1 VRHGSRRRQRAA
13 AQEAIG
19 ICELAGAAGI
29 GAATVLLPLLR
40 QARNLGVD
48 AMLTGHGA
56 PELFG
61 GDGLIWP
68 PRPPGWS
75 PGPRARP
82 PLPPPPQHL
91 SPGRNY
97 TALKPVRDLGGGSF
111 RGADQVR
118 RGVLVN
124 RVVTG
129 YNADGNPAVLRQG
142 EPPVVIHAGR
152 YTTTELWVSG
162 QAPITATH
170 DDLSTREWGLEPPP
184 GGACFRIV
192 EIAPG
197 TDEPAGP
204 ADGEVAAEH
213 EGFQEAHATDTL
225 DYVTVLRGRV
235 TLVIGGTEVGLGP
248 GDSVVQQPGVPHDW
262 QNRSAE
268 PCVMVGVLVSAR

>member
-1 VRHGSRRRQRAA
+1 
-13 AQEAIG
+13 
-19 ICELAGAAGI
+19 
-29 GAATVLLPLLR
+29 
-40 QARNLGVD
+40 
-48 AMLTGHGA
+48 M
-56 PELFG
+56 
-61 GDGLIWP
+61 
-68 PRPPGWS
+68 
-75 PGPRARP
+75 
-82 PLPPPPQHL
+82 
-91 SPGRNY
+91 
-97 TALKPVRDLGGGSF
+97 
-111 RGADQVR
+111 
-118 RGVLVN
+118 N

-129 YNADGNPAVLRQG
+129 YDADGNPAVLRQG

-162 QAPITATH
+162 RAPLTATH

-197 TDEPAGP
+197 TDEAAEPAG
-204 ADGEVAAEH
+204 DGEVAAEH

-235 TLVIGGTEVGLGP
+235 TLVIGGTEVDLGP

-268 PCVMVGVLVSAR
+268 TCVMVGVLVSAR